1 MLVRADTF
9 ARRCDPCTT
18 ACVVLNWIKKHSMS
32 INTETPSVETLDNSF
47 WPVVR
52 ESFVGSKRDFTQG
65 SILVALIILAIP
77 MILEMSMEALFAIID
92 TFFVA
97 RLGAE
102 AVAVVG
108 LTESVLVLVYA
119 VAIGLSIGATAT
131 VARRTGEKD
140 MDGAARSAAHII
152 YLGVIVSVGMGVAGV
167 IFAADILRLLGA
179 EQNVIELGTP
189 FARIMYGTNGVI
201 VFLFLL
207 NAIFRGAGDAAIAL
221 RVLIVAN
228 VLNIIL
234 DPMFIFGI
242 GFFPELG
249 VTGAA
254 VATVIGR
261 GVGVAYA
268 AWALFAR
275 SNGGRIEIRRQHW
288 KFDPKLLWSLVRL
301 SSTAVLQ
308 FVIATASWTGLVVII
323 AGFGTVAV
331 AGYQIGLRV
340 IVFVILPA
348 VGLANAAATLVGQNL
363 GAGKPDR
370 AERSVW
376 LAGGLN
382 AGLLGLAGL
391 FFVVFPDLVISIF
404 TTEPEVAAYGR
415 NCLRIVGYGYAFY
428 GLGMVMESSFNGAGD
443 TVTPTWLNFI
453 VFWLFE
459 IPLAYVLAY
468 KFEMGPQGVFW
479 AITLAFSLLAVSSA
493 LLFKRGKWKLK
504 IV

>member
-1 MLVRADTF
+1 
-9 ARRCDPCTT
+9 
-18 ACVVLNWIKKHSMS
+18 MS
-32 INTETPSVETLDNSF
+32 INIETPSAETVDNSF
-47 WPVVR
+47 WAVVR

-97 RLGAE
+97 KLGAE
-102 AVAVVG
+102 AIAVVG

-152 YLGVIVSVGMGVAGV
+152 YLGVIVSVLMGVAGV

-179 EQNVIELGTP
+179 EQSVIELGTP

-221 RVLIVAN
+221 RVLIIAN
-228 VLNIIL
+228 GLNIIL
-234 DPMFIFGI
+234 DPLFIFGI
-242 GFFPELG
+242 AFFPELG

-261 GVGVAYA
+261 GTGVAYA

-288 KFDPKLLWSLVRL
+288 KVDPKLLWSLVRL

-376 LAGGLN
+376 LASGIN
-382 AGLLGLAGL
+382 AALLGLAGL

-404 TTEPEVAAYGR
+404 TTDPDVAEYGR
-415 NCLRIVGYGYAFY
+415 DGLRIVGYGYAFY

-453 VFWLFE
+453 IFWMFE

-468 KFEMGPQGVFW
+468 KLEMGPQGVFW
-479 AITLAFSLLAVSSA
+479 AITLAFSLLAVTSA